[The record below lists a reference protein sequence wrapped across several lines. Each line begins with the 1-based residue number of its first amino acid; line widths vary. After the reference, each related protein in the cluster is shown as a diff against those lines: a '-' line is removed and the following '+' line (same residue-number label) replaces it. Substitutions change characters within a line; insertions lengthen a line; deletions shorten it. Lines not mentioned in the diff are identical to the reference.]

1 MNDPYVVEEN
11 ANVCS
16 AVHELALPRLSEI
29 VELLPPSRAPSVPET
44 DSDPLVA
51 REDVATVCS
60 DPVPPTVYVTPLDD
74 RFERF
79 VMF

>member
-16 AVHELALPRLSEI
+16 ADHELALPRLSEI

-44 DSDPLVA
+44 VSEALVA

-60 DPVPPTVYVTPLDD
+60 DPVPPTVYVTPLFV